1 MFDGCGSKNKGK
13 RMPNWCMNKLTV
25 SHTNPDMVDR
35 FENAYNLGKACNEFL
50 PLPEGEDWYNWQ
62 INNWGTKWDIG
73 ADIGTEKEERY
84 GLKAT
89 RVDNEVSCSFDSAW
103 SPPEGLYEKL
113 VDLGY
118 DVKATYWEPGMAFCG
133 IWDNGVDHYVDY
145 QSKDMIPVALWNE
158 YDMQEFFKDDEEVNA

>member
-25 SHTNPDMVDR
+25 SHANPDMVDR

-103 SPPEGLYEKL
+103 SPPVGLYEKL

-158 YDMQEFFKDDEEVNA
+158 YDMQEFFEDDKEVDA

>member
-1 MFDGCGSKNKGK
+1 MFGWCGSKNKGK

-25 SHTNPDMVDR
+25 SHANPDMVDR

-103 SPPEGLYEKL
+103 SPPIGLYGAL
-113 VDLGY
+113 FTLGY
-118 DVKATYWEPGMAFCG
+118 DVRASYWEPGMAFCG
-133 IWDNGVDHYVDY
+133 IWHNSFDYYVDY
-145 QSKDMIPVALWNE
+145 QSKDMIPVTLWNE
-158 YDMQEFFKDDEEVNA
+158 YDMAEFFKDDEEIDA

>member
-1 MFDGCGSKNKGK
+1 
-13 RMPNWCMNKLTV
+13 MPNWCMNRLTI
-25 SHTNPDMVDR
+25 SHTNDDMVDR

-73 ADIGTEKEERY
+73 ADMGTDKEERY

-103 SPPEGLYEKL
+103 SPPIGLYDKL
-113 VDLGY
+113 IELGY

-133 IWDNGVDHYVDY
+133 IWDNGADHYCDY
-145 QSKDMIPVALWNE
+145 TSKDMIPVALWNE
-158 YDMQEFFKDDEEVNA
+158 YDMAEFFKDDEEINA

>member
-1 MFDGCGSKNKGK
+1 
-13 RMPNWCMNKLTV
+13 MPNWCMNKLTV
-25 SHTNPDMVDR
+25 SHANPDMVDR

-73 ADIGTEKEERY
+73 ADVGTEKEERY

-103 SPPEGLYEKL
+103 SPPVGLYEKL

-118 DVKATYWEPGMAFCG
+118 DVKATYWEPGMAYCG
-133 IWDNGVDHYVDY
+133 IWDNGTDNYCEY
-145 QSKDMIPVALWNE
+145 STKDMIPVALWNE